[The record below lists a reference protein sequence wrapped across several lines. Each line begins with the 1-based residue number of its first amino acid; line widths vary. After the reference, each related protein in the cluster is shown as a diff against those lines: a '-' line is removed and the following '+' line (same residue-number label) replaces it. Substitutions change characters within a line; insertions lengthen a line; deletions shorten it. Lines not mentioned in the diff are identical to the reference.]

1 MIIIAA
7 VAYGGYVFVPVAY
20 QAYLFKD
27 LMQHDVD
34 VAATQGYKPSWVGE
48 QLTKSLPEY
57 EIPQDAI
64 ITPTQL
70 DNRIA
75 VRFQYEWR
83 DDSDHWFRS
92 YGNEQWE
99 FDGNGLMRRREA
111 SINDVPIASGQRKFL
126 WPAGPRPAHH
136 PGLTELGM

>member
-1 MIIIAA
+1 MNVPRSNEQGSARLKFLLVMIIIAA

-75 VRFQYEWR
+75 VRVQFTRPLEFPGYTYQYEF
-83 DDSDHWFRS
+83 DHTAKSTPFI
-92 YGNEQWE
+92 
-99 FDGNGLMRRREA
+99 
-111 SINDVPIASGQRKFL
+111 SIK
-126 WPAGPRPAHH
+126 
-136 PGLTELGM
+136 

>member
-1 MIIIAA
+1 MNVPRSNERGSARLKFLLVMIIIAA
-7 VAYGGYVFVPVAY
+7 VAYGGYVFIPVAY

-75 VRFQYEWR
+75 VRVQFTRPLEFPGYTYQYEF
-83 DDSDHWFRS
+83 DHTAKSTPFI
-92 YGNEQWE
+92 
-99 FDGNGLMRRREA
+99 
-111 SINDVPIASGQRKFL
+111 SIK
-126 WPAGPRPAHH
+126 
-136 PGLTELGM
+136 

>member
-1 MIIIAA
+1 MNVPRSNERGSARLKFLLVMIVIAA

-57 EIPQDAI
+57 EIPEDAI

-75 VRFQYEWR
+75 VRVQFTRPLEFPGYTYQYEF
-83 DDSDHWFRS
+83 DHTAKSTPFI
-92 YGNEQWE
+92 
-99 FDGNGLMRRREA
+99 
-111 SINDVPIASGQRKFL
+111 SIK
-126 WPAGPRPAHH
+126 
-136 PGLTELGM
+136 

>member
-1 MIIIAA
+1 MNVPRSNERGSARLKFLLVMIIIAA
-7 VAYGGYVFVPVAY
+7 VAYGGYVFIPVAY

-34 VAATQGYKPSWVGE
+34 VAASQGYKPSWVGE

-75 VRFQYEWR
+75 VRVQYTRPLEFPGYTYQYEF
-83 DDSDHWFRS
+83 DHTAKSTPFI
-92 YGNEQWE
+92 
-99 FDGNGLMRRREA
+99 
-111 SINDVPIASGQRKFL
+111 SIK
-126 WPAGPRPAHH
+126 
-136 PGLTELGM
+136 

>member
-1 MIIIAA
+1 MNVPRSNERGSARLKFLLVMIIIAA
-7 VAYGGYVFVPVAY
+7 VAYGSYVFIPVAY

-34 VAATQGYKPSWVGE
+34 VAASQGYKPSWVGE

-75 VRFQYEWR
+75 VRVQFTRPLEFPGYTYQYEF
-83 DDSDHWFRS
+83 DHTVKSTPFI
-92 YGNEQWE
+92 
-99 FDGNGLMRRREA
+99 
-111 SINDVPIASGQRKFL
+111 SIK
-126 WPAGPRPAHH
+126 
-136 PGLTELGM
+136 

>member
-1 MIIIAA
+1 MNVPRSNERGSARLKFLLVMIIIAA

-20 QAYLFKD
+20 QAYVFKD

-75 VRFQYEWR
+75 VRVQFTRPLEFPGYTYQYEF
-83 DDSDHWFRS
+83 DHTAKSTPFI
-92 YGNEQWE
+92 
-99 FDGNGLMRRREA
+99 
-111 SINDVPIASGQRKFL
+111 SIK
-126 WPAGPRPAHH
+126 
-136 PGLTELGM
+136 

>member
-1 MIIIAA
+1 MNVPRSNERGSARLKFLLVMIIIAA

-70 DNRIA
+70 GNRIA
-75 VRFQYEWR
+75 VRVQFTRLLEFPGYTYQYEF
-83 DDSDHWFRS
+83 DHTAKSTPFI
-92 YGNEQWE
+92 
-99 FDGNGLMRRREA
+99 
-111 SINDVPIASGQRKFL
+111 SIK
-126 WPAGPRPAHH
+126 
-136 PGLTELGM
+136 

>member
-1 MIIIAA
+1 MNAPRSNERGSARLKFLLVMIIIAA

-75 VRFQYEWR
+75 VRVQFTRPLEFPGYTYQYEF
-83 DDSDHWFRS
+83 DHTAKSTPFI
-92 YGNEQWE
+92 
-99 FDGNGLMRRREA
+99 
-111 SINDVPIASGQRKFL
+111 SIK
-126 WPAGPRPAHH
+126 
-136 PGLTELGM
+136 